1 MAVIKSKRQENPL
14 QVLSMALGLA
24 VHTLIVC
31 KNEKLF
37 PKRDRWLLTAEIVRT
52 ALGIYIRIRKAN
64 RVRVEGMEDY
74 TRRMTLQSEALDL
87 IDTLMGLIDI
97 AGAFCKL
104 PGNKQEYWTG
114 LALNLE
120 NKARAWHRSDQIR
133 YAPRYCLSASAGFG
147 PQFQELQPSVACG
160 DAVLKPGSIQMEAD
174 GLAVDT
180 DTLETILQEIG
191 AALAQQCTSAASIT
205 HGPGAV

>member
-133 YAPRYCLSASAGFG
+133 
-147 PQFQELQPSVACG
+147 
-160 DAVLKPGSIQMEAD
+160 LKPGSIRVEAD

-191 AALAQQCTSAASIT
+191 ATLAQQCASAASIT